1 MDVLNKIKEQII
13 GFGMR
18 HPQIFAACCA
28 LFSSLL
34 IISTIPQSG
43 LFTFILVFIINLA
56 ILEAL
61 AYILVQSLNSKVQS
75 ISYVMDRVKNKDFNQ
90 VAAGTELSGMESF
103 ITSFNNMV
111 SDLKSIITYLKAI
124 SKQLVETSNMLTENQ
139 TKVTQAIDDISST
152 MTEIAQGASEQASEA
167 EKGVNRITDLSE
179 QINKVSVNTLN
190 VVEASNTMRSLSI
203 KGLNAVETLKNTSE
217 QSKKAS
223 AQTMSFI
230 SSFIDKTKNIGE
242 FVSTINT
249 IAEQTNL
256 LALNAAIEAAR
267 AGESGRGFAVV
278 ADEVRKLADAS
289 KKATERVEEIMFGI
303 LSDADKASTMMESIK
318 NVMSDQNSAVE
329 NTNNTFN
336 SIADSIEN
344 IVSRINSV
352 SQTISIMEKNKNSA
366 IEAIQ
371 NISAVTQQAAA
382 SSQEVASSTI
392 EQKHMIDEMASS
404 SKNLNELSLQLRKFV
419 DTFKI

>member
-1 MDVLNKIKEQII
+1 MDILNKIKEQII

-18 HPQIFAACCA
+18 HPQLFAACCA
-28 LFSSLL
+28 LLSSFL
-34 IISTIPQSG
+34 IIALVPERS
-43 LFTFILVFIINLA
+43 LYVFIITFIINLA

-61 AYILVQSLNSKVQS
+61 AYILVISLNSKVHS
-75 ISYVMDRVKNKDFNQ
+75 LTYVMDRVKNKDFNQ
-90 VAAGTELSGMESF
+90 ITAGAELSGMETF

-139 TKVTQAIDDISST
+139 TKVTQSIDDISST

-167 EKGVNRITDLSE
+167 EKGVNRITALSE
-179 QINKVSVNTLN
+179 QINKVSENTQN
-190 VVEASNTMRSLSI
+190 VVEASNTMRSLSL
-203 KGLNAVETLKNTSE
+203 KGLNAVEMLKNTSE
-217 QSKKAS
+217 QSKKALT
-223 AQTMSFI
+223 QTMSFI
-230 SSFIDKTKNIGE
+230 ASFIDKTKNIGE

-267 AGESGRGFAVV
+267 AGEFGRGFAVV

-289 KKATERVEEIMFGI
+289 KKATEKVEEIMFGI
-303 LSDADKASTMMESIK
+303 LADADKASSMMESIK
-318 NVMSDQNSAVE
+318 SVMTHQNDAVE

-336 SIADSIEN
+336 SIAESIEN
-344 IVSRINSV
+344 IVSRINGVSNFISV
-352 SQTISIMEKNKNSA
+352 MEKNKNSA

-392 EQKHMIDEMASS
+392 EQKHMIDQMASS

-419 DTFKI
+419 DAFKI

>member
-1 MDVLNKIKEQII
+1 MHVINKIKEQLI
-13 GFGMR
+13 GFGM
-18 HPQIFAACCA
+18 HHSQLFAAICA
-28 LFSSLL
+28 LLSSLL
-34 IISTIPQSG
+34 ILALTPSRS
-43 LFTFILVFIINLA
+43 LFVFIIVFMINLA
-56 ILEAL
+56 VLEGM
-61 AYILVQSLNSKVQS
+61 AYILVQSLDAKMQS
-75 ISYVMDRVKNKDFNQ
+75 ISYVMNRIKNKDFNQ
-90 VAAGTELSGMESF
+90 VTIGTELIGMDTF
-103 ITSFNNMV
+103 VTGFNDMV

-167 EKGVNRITDLSE
+167 EKGVSRITDLSE
-179 QINKVSVNTLN
+179 QINKVSENTQS
-190 VVEASNTMRSLSI
+190 VVQASDTMRTLSL
-203 KGLNAVETLKNTSE
+203 KGLNAVKTLQNTSE

-223 AQTMSFI
+223 AKTMSVI
-230 SSFIDKTKNIGE
+230 SSFIDKTKSIGE
-242 FVSTINT
+242 FVNTINA

-303 LSDADKASTMMESIK
+303 LADADKASAITESVK
-318 NVMSDQNSAVE
+318 NVMADQNDAVE

-344 IVSRINSV
+344 IVSRINDASRA
-352 SQTISIMEKNKNSA
+352 ISFMEKNKNRA

-419 DTFKI
+419 DAFKV

>member
-18 HPQIFAACCA
+18 QPQLFSAICA

-34 IISTIPQSG
+34 IIVIVPKPS
-43 LFTFILVFIINLA
+43 LFAFILIFIINLV
-56 ILEAL
+56 ILETL
-61 AYILVQSLNSKVQS
+61 AFILVQSLNTKLQS
-75 ISYVMDRVKNKDFNQ
+75 ITYVMDRIKNKDFNQ
-90 VAAGTELSGMESF
+90 VAVGDELSGMEAF
-103 ITSFNNMV
+103 VTSFNNMV
-111 SDLKSIITYLKAI
+111 TDLKSIITYLKAI
-124 SKQLVETSNMLTENQ
+124 SKQLVETSNMLAENQ

-179 QINKVSVNTLN
+179 QINKVSMNTQN
-190 VVEASNTMRSLSI
+190 VVEASNTMRSLSL
-203 KGLNAVETLKNTSE
+203 KGLNAVETLKNTSDH
-217 QSKKAS
+217 SRNAS
-223 AQTMSFI
+223 SQTMSFI

-289 KKATERVEEIMFGI
+289 KRATERVEEIMFGI
-303 LSDADKASTMMESIK
+303 LSDADKASAMMESIK
-318 NVMSDQNSAVE
+318 HVVFDQNRAVE
-329 NTNNTFN
+329 NTNNTFT
-336 SIADSIEN
+336 SIADSIES
-344 IVSRINSV
+344 IVDRISSV
-352 SQTISIMEKNKNSA
+352 SQAISLMEKNKNSA

-419 DTFKI
+419 DAFKI

>member
-18 HPQIFAACCA
+18 HPQIFAAICA
-28 LFSSLL
+28 LLSSLL
-34 IISTIPQSG
+34 ITVLVPEPS
-43 LFTFILVFIINLA
+43 LFVFIVVSIINLA
-56 ILEAL
+56 IVEAL
-61 AYILVQSLNSKVQS
+61 AYILVQSLNSKVHS
-75 ISYVMDRVKNKDFNQ
+75 ITYIMDRVKNKDFNQ
-90 VAAGTELSGMESF
+90 VDAGSELSGMETF

-111 SDLKSIITYLKAI
+111 SDLKSIITYLRAI

-179 QINKVSVNTLN
+179 QINNVSENTQR
-190 VVEASNTMRSLSI
+190 VVEASNTMRTLSL
-203 KGLNAVETLKNTSE
+203 KGLNAVETLKNTSD

-223 AQTMSFI
+223 TQTMSFI
-230 SSFIDKTKNIGE
+230 ASFIDKTKNIGE

-303 LSDADKASTMMESIK
+303 LTDADKASSMMESIK
-318 NVMSDQNSAVE
+318 SVMTLQSDAVE
-329 NTNNTFN
+329 NTNNTFS
-336 SIADSIEN
+336 SIAESIEN
-344 IVSRINSV
+344 IASRINGVSHVISV
-352 SQTISIMEKNKNSA
+352 MEKNKNSA

-392 EQKHMIDEMASS
+392 EQKHMIDQMASS

-419 DTFKI
+419 DAFKI

>member
-1 MDVLNKIKEQII
+1 MDILNKIKEQII
-13 GFGMR
+13 GLGMR
-18 HPQIFAACCA
+18 HPQLFAACCA
-28 LFSSLL
+28 LLSSFL
-34 IISTIPQSG
+34 IIALVPERS
-43 LFTFILVFIINLA
+43 LYVFIITFIINLA

-61 AYILVQSLNSKVQS
+61 AYILVISLNSKVHS
-75 ISYVMDRVKNKDFNQ
+75 LTYVMDRVKNKDFNQ
-90 VAAGTELSGMESF
+90 ITAGAELSGMETF

-139 TKVTQAIDDISST
+139 TKVTQSIDDISST

-167 EKGVNRITDLSE
+167 EKGVNRITGLSE
-179 QINKVSVNTLN
+179 QINKVSENTQN
-190 VVEASNTMRSLSI
+190 VVEASNTMRSLSL
-203 KGLNAVETLKNTSE
+203 KGLNAVEMLKNTSE
-217 QSKKAS
+217 QSKKALT
-223 AQTMSFI
+223 QTMSFI
-230 SSFIDKTKNIGE
+230 ASFIDKTKNIGE

-267 AGESGRGFAVV
+267 AGEFGRGFAVV

-289 KKATERVEEIMFGI
+289 KKATEKVEEIMFGI
-303 LSDADKASTMMESIK
+303 LADADKASSMMESIK
-318 NVMSDQNSAVE
+318 SVMTHQNDAVE

-336 SIADSIEN
+336 SIAESIEN
-344 IVSRINSV
+344 IVSRINGVSNFISV
-352 SQTISIMEKNKNSA
+352 MEKNKNSA

-392 EQKHMIDEMASS
+392 EQKHMIDQMASS

-419 DTFKI
+419 DAFKI

>member
-1 MDVLNKIKEQII
+1 MEVLNKIKEHII
-13 GFGMR
+13 GFGVR

-28 LFSSLL
+28 LISTLL
-34 IISTIPQSG
+34 IAAIVPETS
-43 LFTFILVFIINLA
+43 FFAFIIVFIINLA
-56 ILEAL
+56 LLEAL
-61 AYILVQSLNSKVQS
+61 AYILVQSLSSKVQS
-75 ISYVMDRVKNKDFNQ
+75 ITYIMDRVKNKDFNQ
-90 VAAGTELSGMESF
+90 VAAGSELSGMETF

-124 SKQLVETSNMLTENQ
+124 SKQLVETSNMLTDNQ

-167 EKGVNRITDLSE
+167 EKGVNRITGLSE
-179 QINKVSVNTLN
+179 QINKVSVNTQS
-190 VVEASNTMRSLSI
+190 VVEASGIMRSLSI
-203 KGLNAVETLKNTSE
+203 KGLGAVETLKSTSE

-223 AQTMSFI
+223 TQTMSVI

-242 FVSTINT
+242 FVSTINA

-303 LSDADKASTMMESIK
+303 LADADKASTMTESIK
-318 NVMSDQNSAVE
+318 NVMSDQANAVE

-336 SIADSIEN
+336 SIAESIEN
-344 IVSRINSV
+344 IVSRINNV
-352 SQTISIMEKNKNSA
+352 SQTISVMEKDKNSA

-419 DTFKI
+419 DAFKI

>member
-28 LFSSLL
+28 LLSSFLV
-34 IISTIPQSG
+34 IAFVPEPS
-43 LFTFILVFIINLA
+43 LFVFILVLIINLV
-56 ILEAL
+56 ILEGL
-61 AYILVQSLNSKVQS
+61 AYILVQSLNAKMQS
-75 ISYVMDRVKNKDFNQ
+75 IAYVMDRVKNKDFNQ
-90 VAAGTELSGMESF
+90 VTVDTELSGMEAF
-103 ITSFNNMV
+103 ITSFNNML

-190 VVEASNTMRSLSI
+190 VVEASNTMRSLSL

-223 AQTMSFI
+223 TQTMSFI

-242 FVSTINT
+242 FVNTINT

-303 LSDADKASTMMESIK
+303 LSDADKASIMMESIK
-318 NVMSDQNSAVE
+318 NVMTDQSSAVE
-329 NTNNTFN
+329 NTNNAFN

-352 SQTISIMEKNKNSA
+352 SQTISVMEKNKNSA

-419 DTFKI
+419 DAFKI

>member
-1 MDVLNKIKEQII
+1 
-13 GFGMR
+13 
-18 HPQIFAACCA
+18 
-28 LFSSLL
+28 
-34 IISTIPQSG
+34 
-43 LFTFILVFIINLA
+43 
-56 ILEAL
+56 
-61 AYILVQSLNSKVQS
+61 
-75 ISYVMDRVKNKDFNQ
+75 
-90 VAAGTELSGMESF
+90 
-103 ITSFNNMV
+103 
-111 SDLKSIITYLKAI
+111 
-124 SKQLVETSNMLTENQ
+124 
-139 TKVTQAIDDISST
+139 

-179 QINKVSVNTLN
+179 QINKVSMNTQN
-190 VVEASNTMRSLSI
+190 VVEASNTMRSLSL
-203 KGLNAVETLKNTSE
+203 KGLNAVETLKNTSDH
-217 QSKKAS
+217 SRNAS
-223 AQTMSFI
+223 SQTMSFI

-289 KKATERVEEIMFGI
+289 KRATERVEEIMFGI
-303 LSDADKASTMMESIK
+303 LSDADKASAMMESIK
-318 NVMSDQNSAVE
+318 HVVFDQNRAVE
-329 NTNNTFN
+329 NTNNTFT
-336 SIADSIEN
+336 SIADSIES
-344 IVSRINSV
+344 IVDRISSV
-352 SQTISIMEKNKNSA
+352 SQAISLMEKNKNSA

-419 DTFKI
+419 DAFKI